1 MPSTLSA
8 KRHRISRRDSISLQ
22 LEGGATATIPLASSL
37 LHRPAGSLVVPLE
50 SPTLHRRVKITWRA
64 VSADEAA
71 AGAPPPRGAP
81 PTLQPRRRITSA
93 WLAPL
98 GWLVPGGG
106 RASSAA
112 LVTLAWLA
120 GRWWPALVTAPLLE
134 ACAALPPLPLVPW
147 VALPP
152 LVTTP
157 ALLPPLLAALLVLL
171 CAAARAFCAWRA
183 RANAT
188 WSFFLAPV
196 PEAADAYRGG
206 SPRAQRSPLIHGTS
220 ASGLY
225 VPPLDTLPGN
235 FTFTLTLTPA
245 LAPSLPLALALTP
258 TPTLP
263 GSGHSSAEHAFSPG
277 LRSGSQQSLLSSAIS
292 EGGDGDSYLDEGEG
306 EGDGDTYLEM
316 DALLV
321 IRAASE
327 HSLIHSVSG
336 LLAKASDQLINT
348 SDSTADAL
356 RPEAL
361 FDACDGIAR
370 IYAACGPTLMLVV
383 RNDQNNLAKARAAL
397 AIASDAEGGATLT
410 VGELLRWEVEQQ
422 MHRCGA
428 SSEVV
433 LADPSAA
440 VALLW
445 LRRSLAFMLGFMR
458 HLQQG
463 LHAFMDGTRDDIDGI
478 AAFRA
483 AYTDELQPY
492 HKWLLRQTFSISIS
506 HAPGYTDFALAI
518 GPGLG
523 DAERDQVID
532 GEISALLRAGEPLV
546 HALQASYA
554 QLQMDDVRR
563 A

>member
-1 MPSTLSA
+1 M
-8 KRHRISRRDSISLQ
+8 
-22 LEGGATATIPLASSL
+22 
-37 LHRPAGSLVVPLE
+37 
-50 SPTLHRRVKITWRA
+50 
-64 VSADEAA
+64 
-71 AGAPPPRGAP
+71 
-81 PTLQPRRRITSA
+81 
-93 WLAPL
+93 
-98 GWLVPGGG
+98 
-106 RASSAA
+106 
-112 LVTLAWLA
+112 
-120 GRWWPALVTAPLLE
+120 
-134 ACAALPPLPLVPW
+134 
-147 VALPP
+147 
-152 LVTTP
+152 
-157 ALLPPLLAALLVLL
+157 
-171 CAAARAFCAWRA
+171 
-183 RANAT
+183 
-188 WSFFLAPV
+188 

-206 SPRAQRSPLIHGTS
+206 SPRSQRSPLIHGMS
-220 ASGLY
+220 AAGLY
-225 VPPLDTLPGN
+225 VPPLDTLPG
-235 FTFTLTLTPA
+235 
-245 LAPSLPLALALTP
+245 
-258 TPTLP
+258 
-263 GSGHSSAEHAFSPG
+263 SGHSSGEHAFNPG

-292 EGGDGDSYLDEGEG
+292 EAGDYYEGDGLDEGEG

-327 HSLIHSVSG
+327 HSMIHSVSG
-336 LLAKASDQLINT
+336 LLAKASDQLTNA
-348 SDSTADAL
+348 STADAL

-370 IYAACGPTLMLVV
+370 IYAACGPTMMLVV

-397 AIASDAEGGATLT
+397 AVASAAEGGAALT

-463 LHAFMDGTRDDIDGI
+463 MHAFMDGTRDDIDGI

-483 AYTDELQPY
+483 AYADELQPY

-506 HAPGYTDFALAI
+506 HAPGYTDLALAV

-546 HALQASYA
+546 QALQASYA
-554 QLQMDDVRR
+554 QLQMNDVRR